1 MTNPNPDFKAL
12 IGKRSAARLAA
23 VQALYQYDLNEQSI
37 DRIIGE
43 FVTQHLGKEIDGVE
57 YKDADAEFFADLAR
71 QTVKQR
77 DAIDEQL
84 ATAISVRDA
93 DRVETLLRAIM
104 RVGAFELMGRKDV
117 PAKVVITEYV
127 DVAHA
132 FYGGAEPGL
141 VNAVLDR
148 VARAVRPE
156 EFSR

>member
-1 MTNPNPDFKAL
+1 
-12 IGKRSAARLAA
+12 
-23 VQALYQYDLNEQSI
+23 ALYQYDLNEQSI

-84 ATAISVRDA
+84 AAAISVRDA

-104 RVGAFELMGRKDV
+104 R
-117 PAKVVITEYV
+117 
-127 DVAHA
+127 
-132 FYGGAEPGL
+132 
-141 VNAVLDR
+141 
-148 VARAVRPE
+148 
-156 EFSR
+156 